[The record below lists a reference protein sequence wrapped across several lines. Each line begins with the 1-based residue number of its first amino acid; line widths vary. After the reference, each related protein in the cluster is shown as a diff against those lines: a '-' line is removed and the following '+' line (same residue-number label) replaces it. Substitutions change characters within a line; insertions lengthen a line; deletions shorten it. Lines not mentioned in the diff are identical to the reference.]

1 MSEMGACKE
10 REFSPR
16 LFAFAP
22 RIPLFLKTMANLFPS
37 LLLAI
42 GMKKMIAGVGVLV
55 IGIGA
60 AVYFLV
66 IKKK

>member
-1 MSEMGACKE
+1 
-10 REFSPR
+10 
-16 LFAFAP
+16 
-22 RIPLFLKTMANLFPS
+22 
-37 LLLAI
+37 
-42 GMKKMIAGVGVLV
+42 MKKMIAGVGVLV